1 MKQILLIILS
11 LTFGLAMYAQ
21 KTVQKRTA
29 VTTKKVQSAKPV
41 ARKGQTHVKNAKA
54 ANKKN
59 QGPTRAERKAATMN
73 NASIR
78 GLQGQ
83 RATIQKKIKEQEKA
97 LRQNQAD
104 VKKRLQD
111 LMVLNGEIDQRQK
124 NIEGIQN
131 DIHHIDG
138 NIGMLNAQLK
148 TLKQQLQDRKNKYIR
163 SMRYM
168 TRHHSVQD
176 KLMFIFSAKN
186 LTQMYR
192 RLSFV
197 RQYSAFQKAQGEAVK
212 AKQNQVNDKHKQL
225 QTVKGHKNTLLY
237 KGQQEKTALEGKQT
251 EQQQVVQGLQKQ
263 QKTIQAVIADQR
275 KKDAA
280 INAQIDQ
287 LIAQEVAK
295 ARARAAAEAKRKA
308 EAQAAAKRRQEE
320 LEKRRKAAEAEK
332 RENERRIEEA
342 RKREQAAEAARR
354 KAQEEARKAQELARK
369 AQEEARIQEENKAK
383 AKEREQ
389 ARARAEAAQRQAAE
403 RASRQAEAEQQARKA
418 EADRQA
424 AELKAKKDEDRS
436 KKEIASARQAAQS
449 ASTLSSVD
457 RMLSGG
463 FEANRGRLPMP
474 ISGSYKIV
482 SHFGQYNV
490 QGLSGVTLDNKGI
503 NILGTSGCVAR
514 SIYDGEVSA
523 VFGYGGMWNV
533 LVRHGAYISV
543 YCNLKSVSVHK
554 GQKVSTRQ
562 ALGAVGTDNILQF
575 QLRKETAKLNP
586 EAWLGR

>member
-1 MKQILLIILS
+1 MKRIALLI
-11 LTFGLAMYAQ
+11 LAMAFSLAPFAQ
-21 KTVQKRTA
+21 KTTHKKTA
-29 VTTKKVQSAKPV
+29 SKTVTKSVAKTAGKAKTKGASKGKSA
-41 ARKGQTHVKNAKA
+41 A
-54 ANKKN
+54 
-59 QGPTRAERKAATMN
+59 PTVAERNAATRS

-83 RATIQKKIKEQEKA
+83 RVTIQKKIKEQEMA
-97 LRQNQAD
+97 LRKNRED
-104 VKKRLQD
+104 VEKRLAD
-111 LMVLNGEIDQRQK
+111 LMVLNGEIDQSQK
-124 NIEGIQN
+124 KIEGIQQ

-138 NIGMLNAQLK
+138 NIGILQAQLK
-148 TLKQQLQDRKNKYIR
+148 TLQQQLQDRKNKYIR

-168 TRHHSVQD
+168 SRHHTVQD

-186 LTQMYR
+186 LAQMYR
-192 RLSFV
+192 RLSFI
-197 RQYSAFQKAQGEAVK
+197 RQYSSYQKVQGEAVK
-212 AKQNQVNDKHKQL
+212 AKQNQVTDKHKQL
-225 QTVKGHKNTLLY
+225 QNVKGHKNNLLY
-237 KGQQEKTALEGKQT
+237 KGKQEKTILEGKQT
-251 EQQQVVQGLQKQ
+251 QQQEMVQGLQKQ

-280 INAQIDQ
+280 INAQIDR
-287 LIAQEVAK
+287 LIAEEVAK

-308 EAQAAAKRRQEE
+308 DEAARKRAAE
-320 LEKRRKAAEAEK
+320 LARKKAEAEARE
-332 RENERRIEEA
+332 RENARRLEEA
-342 RKREQAAEAARR
+342 RRKQAEAEAARR
-354 KAQEEARKAQELARK
+354 KAAEEARFAQEAARK
-369 AQEEARIQEENKAK
+369 AQEEAAAQAEAKAK
-383 AKEREQ
+383 AKAQ
-389 ARARAEAAQRQAAE
+389 AAAKAKAEAAQRAAAEQAA
-403 RASRQAEAEQQARKA
+403 RQAAAEQEAKKA
-418 EADRQA
+418 EADRMA
-424 AELKAKKDEDRS
+424 AELKAKTDAERNKRELDAAR
-436 KKEIASARQAAQS
+436 KEAHE

-457 RMLSGG
+457 RMLNGG

-474 ISGSYKIV
+474 ISGTYRIV

-490 QGLSGVTLDNKGI
+490 DGLKGVTLDNKGI
-503 NILGTSGCVAR
+503 NIQGKPGCVAR